1 MAFFVVCFFFTGTVP
16 AWAEVLRGPGQCGAL
31 TMAASGTDSG
41 PYDYRSAL
49 AMKKNVVESHHF
61 TPKVEQLQAG
71 LSTATIGSDIDFV
84 LRYFP
89 NHVRALVSMTALAK
103 REKTDQPR
111 GSRYRLDCWYDR
123 AVRMAP
129 TDMQVKVLYG
139 HWLAKKGERALAL
152 EQLDQVTEES
162 MDSGNMAYN
171 LGLGYI
177 EAGAYDK
184 ALAAAHVA
192 YARGFP
198 LPGLRSRLER
208 AGKWRE
214 PSVENIK
221 NEITAEPIE
230 ESLPRKLESK

>member
-1 MAFFVVCFFFTGTVP
+1 
-16 AWAEVLRGPGQCGAL
+16 
-31 TMAASGTDSG
+31 MAASGTDSG
-41 PYDYRSAL
+41 PYDYRSAPAL
-49 AMKKNVVESHHF
+49 KISVVETHHF

-71 LSTATIGSDIDFV
+71 LSTAYIGADIDFV

-139 HWLAKKGERALAL
+139 YWLAKKGERALAL

-162 MDSGNMAYN
+162 LDSGNMAYN

-198 LPGLRSRLER
+198 LPGLRNRLER

-214 PSVENIK
+214 PSAESIK
-221 NEITAEPIE
+221 KEPKAEPLE
-230 ESLPRKLESK
+230 ESSSGQSESK